1 MRSSPL
7 APVGQADGEGAS
19 LHAPALSEEQVARFN
34 ADGYLVVRAGFDH
47 EEMRHIDAWA
57 REVEAM
63 PEVSGRQWV
72 YHEDSLKDPG
82 RRLIARIENIAPFHT
97 GFAELSGALK
107 RAAGQLLGE
116 EAVLFKEKINFKMP
130 GGAGFKPHQD
140 AQAGWDAYADY
151 FINVLVCIDAA
162 TPENGCLKMVAGQHR
177 RGLFRSW
184 EPLTEVDMQGMEFVD
199 CPTEPGD
206 LVFFDSFAPHA
217 SDPNMTEATRRLYYA
232 TYNRASA
239 GDHMARYYADKH
251 KNYPPDIDRQA
262 GREYRFRV

>member
-1 MRSSPL
+1 M
-7 APVGQADGEGAS
+7 
-19 LHAPALSEEQVARFN
+19 LHTPTLSDDQIARFQ
-34 ADGYLVVRAGFDH
+34 ADGYLVVRGGFGP
-47 EEMRHIDAWA
+47 EEMRRIDAWT

-72 YHEDSLKDPG
+72 YHEESLKDAG
-82 RRLIARIENIAPFHT
+82 RQLIARIENIAPFHA
-97 GFAELSGALK
+97 GFAELSGALGK
-107 RAAGQLLGE
+107 SAGQLMGE
-116 EAVLFKEKINFKMP
+116 QAVLFKEKINFKMP

-140 AQAGWDAYADY
+140 VQAGWDAYADY
-151 FINVLVCIDAA
+151 FVNVLVCIDEA
-162 TPENGCLKMVAGQHR
+162 TPENGCLKMVSGHHK
-177 RGLFRSW
+177 RGIFRSW
-184 EPLTEVDMQGMEFVD
+184 EPLTEADMRGMVFVE
-199 CPTEPGD
+199 CPTRPGD

-217 SDPNMTEATRRLYYA
+217 SEANMTDATRRLYYA

>member
-1 MRSSPL
+1 MHSSFL
-7 APVGQADGEGAS
+7 ATMGQVDGEGAT
-19 LHAPALSEEQVARFN
+19 LRTPTLNEDEIARFK
-34 ADGYLVVRAGFDH
+34 ADGYLVVRAGFDQN
-47 EEMRHIDAWA
+47 EMRVIDAWA

-63 PEVSGRQWV
+63 PEISGRQWV
-72 YHEDSLKDPG
+72 YHEASLKEPG
-82 RRLIARIENIAPFHT
+82 RQLIARIENIAPFHA
-97 GFAELSGALK
+97 GFGELSGALK

-162 TPENGCLKMVAGQHR
+162 TPENGCLKMVAGQHN

-184 EPLTEVDMQGMEFVD
+184 EPLTEEDMKGMEFVD

-217 SDPNMTEATRRLYYA
+217 SDPNMTNAIRRLYYA

>member
-7 APVGQADGEGAS
+7 AAAGQAGRDSATLRTPVLDEG
-19 LHAPALSEEQVARFN
+19 QIARFE
-34 ADGYLVVRAGFDH
+34 ADGYLVVRAGFD
-47 EEMRHIDAWA
+47 EDEMRRIDAWA

-72 YHEDSLKDPG
+72 YHEESLKEPG
-82 RRLIARIENIAPFHT
+82 RRLIARIENIAPFHA
-97 GFAELSGALK
+97 GFAELSGAL
-107 RAAGQLLGE
+107 RHAAGQLLGE

-162 TPENGCLKMVAGQHR
+162 TPANGCLKVVAGQHK

-184 EPLTEVDMQGMEFVD
+184 EPLTDEDMRGMEFVD

-206 LVFFDSFAPHA
+206 LVFFDSLAPHA
-217 SDPNMTEATRRLYYA
+217 SDPNLTDATRRLYYA
-232 TYNRASA
+232 TYNRRSA